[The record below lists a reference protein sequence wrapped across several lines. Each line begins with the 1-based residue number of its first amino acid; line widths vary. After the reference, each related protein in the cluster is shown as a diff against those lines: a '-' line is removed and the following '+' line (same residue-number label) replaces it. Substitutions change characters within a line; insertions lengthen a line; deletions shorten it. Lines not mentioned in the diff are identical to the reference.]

1 MFTPLSREEVIKAI
15 TFNYPERI
23 PLYRAKWWGEGFVE
37 LHKDKLKRFDRYPE
51 DVVECFIDP
60 INYSSMGLSWQIEK
74 KGGHDSVCIIDEW
87 SKLDEFIEKIPDP
100 YKHTEMIEQHL
111 KTVTKARDEN
121 RYVLFGW
128 WRLFFERPWEIRG
141 MENLLTDY
149 YEYPDKVKKLHEALL
164 NLYERWLSLGVE
176 ILKPD
181 GFWTSDDLGHQ
192 TNSMMSPEIFKELIK
207 PFYVKLGKKLK
218 EYNLHWWLHSC
229 GNNTPLMENLIDAGV
244 NVFHPV
250 QKGTMDIKETIER
263 FGGRISFLAGIDVQ
277 HVLREGTVDE
287 VKKEVRFIIDNM
299 DIKEGG
305 LCIAAGN
312 GILPGTPLEN
322 IESFLNESLSY
333 GIEHRKK
340 FL

>member
-1 MFTPLSREEVIKAI
+1 M
-15 TFNYPERI
+15 
-23 PLYRAKWWGEGFVE
+23 
-37 LHKDKLKRFDRYPE
+37 
-51 DVVECFIDP
+51 
-60 INYSSMGLSWQIEK
+60 
-74 KGGHDSVCIIDEW
+74 
-87 SKLDEFIEKIPDP
+87 
-100 YKHTEMIEQHL
+100 EM
-111 KTVTKARDEN
+111 
-121 RYVLFGW
+121 
-128 WRLFFERPWEIRG
+128 
-141 MENLLTDY
+141 
-149 YEYPDKVKKLHEALL
+149 
-164 NLYERWLSLGVE
+164 
-176 ILKPD
+176 
-181 GFWTSDDLGHQ
+181 
-192 TNSMMSPEIFKELIK
+192 
-207 PFYVKLGKKLK
+207 
-218 EYNLHWWLHSC
+218 
-229 GNNTPLMENLIDAGV
+229 LMEDLIDAGV